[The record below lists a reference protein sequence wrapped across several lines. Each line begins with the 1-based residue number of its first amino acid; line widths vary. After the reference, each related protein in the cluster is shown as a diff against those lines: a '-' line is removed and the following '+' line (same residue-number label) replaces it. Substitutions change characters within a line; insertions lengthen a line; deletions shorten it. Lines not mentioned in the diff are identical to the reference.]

1 MNNKVCA
8 TLFGAMFLLVS
19 FSANAQTAPV
29 TPTPVQI
36 DPFDLEG
43 AKADLASAKTA
54 NMNGEVKSAQKL
66 FQTAYEK
73 SPKTA
78 DGRKIAM
85 ESAKRLGFLYLETQD
100 FRRAE
105 AVFAAEAV
113 IGRKMYFE
121 GAINAKP
128 FIEAVRH
135 WATAAGLMSRSDES
149 AALVFYAN
157 EIGARERAAQA
168 AQIQNREATF
178 ASDGIEGVRINAGNY
193 CASEHLPFLKS
204 QFECKD
210 EIAAK
215 TEALGLQLKQIKADA
230 PPEPSKA
237 EKEAKEKAK
246 KSEE

>member
-1 MNNKVCA
+1 MKKIIFAAVSVLC
-8 TLFGAMFLLVS
+8 TLPLSSVVMAQNGA
-19 FSANAQTAPV
+19 QP
-29 TPTPVQI
+29 PIVQA
-36 DPFDLEG
+36 DNSDLEG
-43 AKADLASAKTA
+43 AKTDLAAAKVA
-54 NMNGEVKSAQKL
+54 NTNGETKSALKL
-66 FQTAYEK
+66 FQSAYEK

-85 ESAKRLGFLYLETQD
+85 ESAKRIGFIYLESQD

-105 AVFAAEAV
+105 AAFAGEAV

-121 GAINAKP
+121 GTINGKP
-128 FIEAVRH
+128 FIESVRH

-168 AQIQNREATF
+168 AQIQNREAIF
-178 ASDGIEGVRINAGNY
+178 ASDGIEGVRVNAGEY
-193 CASEHLPFLKS
+193 CASDYLPFLRS

-210 EIAAK
+210 ELSAK
-215 TEALGLQLKQIKADA
+215 AEALGLQLKQIKADA